1 MSELEQKILQALT
14 DLDTAAKSMKTVEP
28 KPDLG
33 PILRSIDELTLQLP
47 KDSDPNL
54 LHYLHRKSYEK
65 ARLCL
70 LGREAENAR
79 GSCH

>member
-1 MSELEQKILQALT
+1 MTELEHKILRALT
-14 DLDTAAKSMKTVEP
+14 EIDTAAKSMKTAQP
-28 KPDLG
+28 KPDIGAL
-33 PILRSIDELTLQLP
+33 LRSIDELTLQLP
-47 KDSDPNL
+47 KDADPNL